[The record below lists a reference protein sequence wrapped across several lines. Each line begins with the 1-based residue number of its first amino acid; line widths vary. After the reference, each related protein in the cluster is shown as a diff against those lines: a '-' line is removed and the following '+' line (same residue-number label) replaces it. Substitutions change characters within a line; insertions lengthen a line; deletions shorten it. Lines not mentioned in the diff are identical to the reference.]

1 MEMFLD
7 INLVLFTFGI
17 LILSVLTTISGIG
30 GGGIFIPYLMF
41 SMNFSLLESVP
52 LAITIILAD
61 CIVRMLLLYK
71 LPNPNNPER
80 YLMDLTPSNIIV
92 PFDAL
97 FSWIGVILLKVLPNI
112 ITIVVVIIL
121 SIISII
127 KIGKTARREL
137 NINSASE
144 LPPEIDGIEIYY
156 RNPIRE
162 VLVDD
167 RLKNLLLIIL
177 SVLLVGLFGIR
188 ERYSNCSLEYWLLI
202 LGNVLCLGVM
212 CVINSKYVIKQ
223 YENRRINNFNFV
235 SSDIVWN
242 RRNILLLGVLS
253 SVAGVLSTWLG
264 LGGSSLIT
272 PILYSF
278 RMKPEVISVS
288 IGVSTLFSSLISLL
302 NFIFTGSY
310 LYKWGLLLF
319 IISLVGSTIGIIL
332 LKYIIRYCRKGVISL
347 LVIVVMIISVISLF
361 LNIYLNS
368 EIDFVLNSYCD

>member
-1 MEMFLD
+1 MFLD

-71 LPNPNNPER
+71 LPNPNNPDR

-97 FSWIGVILLKVLPNI
+97 FSWIGVILLKVLPNV

-137 NINSASE
+137 NINNDSE

-177 SVLLVGLFGIR
+177 SVLLVGIFGIR
-188 ERYSNCSLEYWLLI
+188 DLYNNCSLEYWLLI
-202 LGNVLCLGVM
+202 LGNVLCLGVI
-212 CVINSKYVIKQ
+212 CIINSKYVINQ
-223 YENRRINNFNFV
+223 YENRRINNFNFI

-242 RRNILLLGVLS
+242 KRNILLLGCLS

-319 IISLVGSTIGIIL
+319 VISLVGSTIGIIL